1 MKLKLTDEQKDTLS
15 YDDVA
20 YLILKETN
28 KKAKIQDLF
37 KEVVKLLDLP
47 ESVYENNIGEF
58 FELIVTDKRFIM
70 FDKVIA
76 FDHLKQQIFFIANV
90 KTDRLEEH
98 YEKAKVEI
106 ENMIQ
111 LVKKGKEKEEEPLQ
125 IQTEFKPLFQK
136 EEFCNM
142 VEKAKHYILEGDIF
156 QVVLSNRL
164 TAKAEGSLLD
174 TYRILRG
181 FAKRKL
187 L

>member
-70 FDKVIA
+70 LDNGYCDLKINHSSKVII
-76 FDHLKQQIFFIANV
+76 DDEDEDLDIQPEDQDDIN
-90 KTDRLEEH
+90 
-98 YEKAKVEI
+98 EI
-106 ENMIQ
+106 EEEDNYDEDANPDDDTDNDLQ
-111 LVKKGKEKEEEPLQ
+111 DLV
-125 IQTEFKPLFQK
+125 I
-136 EEFCNM
+136 
-142 VEKAKHYILEGDIF
+142 IDD
-156 QVVLSNRL
+156 
-164 TAKAEGSLLD
+164 LD
-174 TYRILRG
+174 ELDSDMM
-181 FAKRKL
+181 
-187 L
+187 

>member
-70 FDKVIA
+70 LDNGYCDLKINHSSKVIIDDEDED
-76 FDHLKQQIFFIANV
+76 FDIQPEDQDDIN
-90 KTDRLEEH
+90 
-98 YEKAKVEI
+98 EI
-106 ENMIQ
+106 EEEDNYDEDANPDDDT
-111 LVKKGKEKEEEPLQ
+111 GKQ
-125 IQTEFKPLFQK
+125 FVSYT
-136 EEFCNM
+136 
-142 VEKAKHYILEGDIF
+142 
-156 QVVLSNRL
+156 
-164 TAKAEGSLLD
+164 D
-174 TYRILRG
+174 TYGDKHDLVIIDDLDE
-181 FAKRKL
+181 L
-187 L
+187 DSDMM